1 MDMCVC
7 LCSKAQIFKTKT
19 NKKQQNPQTNKFSK
33 VLGYKFNIKILLV
46 LLHTKSK
53 QTLAQLNAENIIY
66 KNIKTYTK
74 FKKKSNKTE
83 LKLSTEVKQVRNEKT
98 F

>member
-1 MDMCVC
+1 MYVWICVFVSVQNPRY
-7 LCSKAQIFKTKT
+7 LKT
-19 NKKQQNPQTNKFSK
+19 NKKQQPQTYKFIE
-33 VLGYKFNIKILLV
+33 VLGCKFNIKILLV
-46 LLHTKSK
+46 LLHTNSK

-83 LKLSTEVKQVRNEKT
+83 RKLN
-98 F
+98 